1 MEYFPPQIDSAGTLR
16 SVIFARKRS
25 QIRNRRASQNGSVFG
40 SPGKGKA
47 SYHFWCLQSQGK
59 TGVEVPET
67 LKKRYCSGERG
78 GITISRRPNKR
89 PSTENAPGPSKA
101 MPMAVTNIN
110 AATKRTP
117 NDARGGAGIQE
128 RVMAKTHKATTKL
141 ASGVMNP
148 TIKPSPLRSSIAETL
163 HTRTEWWLKPERY
176 KPPRRTAIPPRA
188 ARNSSRPIPGRP
200 LGNVENSLCSGTLPR
215 AQTTTARHGN
225 YPLQADTRNPP

>member
-1 MEYFPPQIDSAGTLR
+1 
-16 SVIFARKRS
+16 
-25 QIRNRRASQNGSVFG
+25 
-40 SPGKGKA
+40 
-47 SYHFWCLQSQGK
+47 
-59 TGVEVPET
+59 
-67 LKKRYCSGERG
+67 
-78 GITISRRPNKR
+78 
-89 PSTENAPGPSKA
+89 